1 MQTSRQVLCCDG
13 AAENAAALR
22 VAGPTTH
29 VFRAASSGA
38 LPLRGC
44 GLVVSVYTAP
54 CGLVHRDSLGVC
66 YSKLHVRGSRAPSS
80 NRLATH
86 LIPHCNSFECT
97 SSSSS
102 SSWARPG
109 DRRYVQD
116 VCAGQRALSAH
127 HPRTLT
133 HSDELPPTIK
143 CVCRRTGAFVEGHMS
158 L

>member
-13 AAENAAALR
+13 AAGTRPPSAW
-22 VAGPTTH
+22 P
-29 VFRAASSGA
+29 A
-38 LPLRGC
+38 LPPTCFAQRQVGRCLSEAVGSRYQ
-44 GLVVSVYTAP
+44 YTAP

-143 CVCRRTGAFVEGHMS
+143 CVCAGGQGHS
-158 L
+158 